1 MAEAMRGSAHRVA
14 AVLLACAWLAAPAA
28 AQDPRVN
35 FLEQEVR
42 NLQRQVQALTR
53 QVEDLRRQMNRPP
66 ANSPRAAA
74 PASSEDL
81 PRWMDAGK
89 WRGLKTGMSEFDVI
103 SALGPP
109 SSVRDADGS
118 RVLLYALE
126 IGGTA
131 FLGGSVTLR
140 DRSVTD
146 IHEPELK

>member
-1 MAEAMRGSAHRVA
+1 MKGPLHRVA
-14 AVLLACAWLAAPAA
+14 LALLGCAWLAAPAA

-42 NLQRQVQALTR
+42 NLQRQVQTLTR

-66 ANSPRAAA
+66 ASSPRVAA

-81 PRWMDAGK
+81 PRWVDANK
-89 WRGLKTGMSEFDVI
+89 WRGLKVGMSEFEVI

-109 SSVRDADGS
+109 SSVRDAQGS

-126 IGGTA
+126 VGGTA